1 MQLLGSAVLTLALC
15 SLLIGHSGETAAM
28 QGTTPTPAAAGP
40 WCPWGPNGPG
50 PGASNQMPGSGG
62 MMGGQGMMGGGAG
75 PWTNCPWN
83 GMGPGMMG
91 GQGMMGGMMGPG
103 MTPGMMGP
111 GMMGG
116 MMGFYPATA
125 TPLAKSDAQQR
136 LVSFA
141 AAFGPDVKVAD
152 LTPFAS
158 NYYAQLVDGS
168 GNGLAEVLVDRYTG
182 AVYPE
187 PGPNMMWNTRWG
199 MQASAGA
206 AMQYDQA
213 AAQKLAEQFL
223 TGYLPGAGVLEGTAF
238 PGYYTFDFGRGRLEG
253 MLSVN
258 AATGEI
264 WVHTWHGPA
273 LEEEQEA
280 TPTATS

>member
-1 MQLLGSAVLTLALC
+1 MNRMQLLAAAALALALWIFHGGLGDD
-15 SLLIGHSGETAAM
+15 SIAM
-28 QGTTPTPAAAGP
+28 QGTTPTPAVTGP
-40 WCPWGPNGPG
+40 WCPWGPNGAG
-50 PGASNQMPGSGG
+50 PGASNQMPGPGG
-62 MMGGQGMMGGGAG
+62 MMSGQGMMGGAG
-75 PWTNCPWN
+75 PSTNCPWN

-91 GQGMMGGMMGPG
+91 GQ
-103 MTPGMMGP
+103 GMMGP

-125 TPLAKSDAQQR
+125 TPIAESDAQQR
-136 LVSFA
+136 LTSFA
-141 AAFGPDVKVAD
+141 AAYGPDVKVDD

-199 MQASAGA
+199 MQAGVGA
-206 AMQYDQA
+206 AMQYDQT

-223 TGYLPGAGVLEGTAF
+223 AGYLPGAAVLEGTAF

-273 LEEEQEA
+273 LAEAGEA
-280 TPTATS
+280 TPPAPS